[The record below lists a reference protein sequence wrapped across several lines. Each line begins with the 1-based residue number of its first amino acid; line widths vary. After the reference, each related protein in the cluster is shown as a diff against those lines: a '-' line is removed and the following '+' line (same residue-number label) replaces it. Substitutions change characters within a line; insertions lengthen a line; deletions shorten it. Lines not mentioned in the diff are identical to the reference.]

1 MASTVTAAEL
11 GYLDGVTS
19 AIQTQLNGKA
29 SSSHTHTGT
38 QVNGLTASRAL
49 VSNSSG
55 QVSVSTVTSTE
66 LSRLDGVTSNVQTQL
81 NGKASSS
88 SFNITS
94 SSLGGSLNSAFNYE
108 INMLRKSYKCVT
120 FTFNIKPKSV
130 IKIQNGLQE
139 VNLGTI
145 PSGYRPAAGV
155 CTQLISGNG
164 LGIYIDINTGGRFLL
179 YINGGVL
186 GRPQMDIGDT
196 ISSTISWITS

>member
-1 MASTVTAAEL
+1 M
-11 GYLDGVTS
+11 
-19 AIQTQLNGKA
+19 NGKA
-29 SSSHTHTGT
+29 SSSHTHAGT
-38 QVNGLTASRAL
+38 QVNGLTTSRAL

-55 QVSVSTVTSTE
+55 QVSVSAVTSTE

-88 SFNITS
+88 LFNITS

-120 FTFNIKPKSV
+120 FIFNIKPKSV

-145 PSGYRPAAGV
+145 PSGYRPVSGV
-155 CTQLISGNG
+155 CTQLVSGNG
-164 LGIYIDINTGGRFLL
+164 LGIYIDINAGGRFLL

-196 ISSTISWITS
+196 IASTISWITS